1 MRRPKQPRI
10 SNSAVL
16 LMPVKTAKSEAI
28 LRRTNIKPKQGRQPL
43 PVYAGSVITIL
54 LYIVY
59 NLRCTVAYWFCAFQ
73 EFVQG
78 RAPLKGAMCGR
89 RTRKIP
95 LSQGFSSCITVHR
108 TVIQF
113 TFFGAPFGMGVSRSA
128 ERADGLC
135 PSTPQAAG
143 APLEHALFLSSRRLW
158 TCARRCFR
166 GFY

>member
-1 MRRPKQPRI
+1 M
-10 SNSAVL
+10 
-16 LMPVKTAKSEAI
+16 
-28 LRRTNIKPKQGRQPL
+28 
-43 PVYAGSVITIL
+43 
-54 LYIVY
+54 LYKF
-59 NLRCTVAYWFCAFQ
+59 CTVASWLCAFQ

-78 RAPLKGAMCGR
+78 RAPLKGCACGR

-128 ERADGLC
+128 ERDDGLC

-143 APLEHALFLSSRRLW
+143 APLEHALFLYSRRLW
-158 TCARRCFR
+158 ACARRCFR
-166 GFY
+166 GFYYVQIFNITSAISQDTLSTPSSCPCQKASASTHKAPSIRPSA